1 MKSAVI
7 VFPGSN
13 CDRDLKVAIEM
24 VTGRAPE
31 MVWHKDSDLPD
42 GIGLVA
48 IPGVFPMA
56 IICAPGRWRRARRS
70 CGRSPRRPA
79 A

>member
-13 CDRDLKVAIEM
+13 CDRDMAEALRL

-31 MVWHKDSDLPD
+31 MVWHRETALPD
-42 GIGLVA
+42 RVDLVA
-48 IPGVFPMA
+48 IPGGF
-56 IICAPGRWRRARRS
+56 S
-70 CGRSPRRPA
+70 
-79 A
+79 